1 MIRRTGVQGIL
12 ALGLISLLGLAS
24 LPAAS
29 VHAGPGVPSWPV
41 EAVASVSS
49 EELANLSELT
59 PGETAAVTDTASSGG
74 VYTPVV
80 TASESIAVITP
91 TLTITDENQAPSLPV
106 VNAPADGA
114 TGVPLTPT
122 LDVHVSD
129 PDENDL
135 TVTFY
140 GRRVLTSTAP
150 DFTLVALPDTQ
161 YYSCGSLCRSD
172 PVYFVAQTQWV
183 VSNRLTRTIAFVA
196 HLGDVVEF
204 GDLFEFE
211 WQNADVALSL
221 LEIPLLPEQPDGT
234 PYGIGVGNHDQFL
247 GTERYN
253 DHFGVARFQGRA
265 YYGDHYD
272 PDSNNN
278 HFGLFSVGNL
288 DFVAVHLEYDESPD
302 PAVLDWA
309 DQVLKSYP
317 QRRAVVVSH
326 FLIWPGNPGSFGTQ
340 GQAIYDALKDNPNLF
355 LMLCGHQAGEG
366 RRVDGYQ
373 GLTVHTLLADYQNRA
388 NGGDGWLR
396 ILEFSPA
403 SNEIQ
408 VRTYSPTLNV
418 YETDGDSE
426 FSLSYTMD
434 RTVFE
439 IVAVH
444 EGVASG
450 SDTAAV
456 WPDLLP
462 DTQYEWYVAVGDG
475 ITTTVGPLWTF
486 TTTVTADEAIA
497 GLEATSDSPT
507 VLGDPTTLTAT
518 ITAGTNVTYTWGL
531 GDGEFGSGAVV
542 AHTYLAPGIYTAVVT
557 AGNSVSELTATTTI
571 SITDAPVAGLAAS
584 NDSPT
589 LLGSVTTLTATT
601 TGGSNVTYTWG
612 FGDGAYGRGEVVLHT
627 YPDVGVYTAVVT
639 ASNSV
644 SLLTAT
650 TTVTIFGS
658 YRYIYLPVVIK
669 DR

>member
-1 MIRRTGVQGIL
+1 MIGRAGVQIVL
-12 ALGLISLLGLAS
+12 ALGLSLVLGLAS
-24 LPAAS
+24 LPAAP
-29 VHAGPGVPSWPV
+29 VHAGLGVPSLPAEATTPV
-41 EAVASVSS
+41 YGEAPTS
-49 EELANLSELT
+49 LPDLT
-59 PGETAAVTDTASSGG
+59 PGETALVTGTLSPGG
-74 VYTPVV
+74 VHTQVV
-80 TASESIAVITP
+80 TASEPIAVITP
-91 TLTITDENQAPSLPV
+91 TVTITDQNQAPSLPIL
-106 VNAPADGA
+106 NAPADGA
-114 TGVPLTPT
+114 SGVPLTPT
-122 LDVHVSD
+122 LDVQVSD
-129 PDENDL
+129 PDGNDL
-135 TVTFY
+135 TVTVY

-150 DFTLVALPDTQ
+150 NFTVVALPDTQ
-161 YYSCGSLCRSD
+161 YYSCGDLCFSD
-172 PVYFVAQTQWV
+172 PAYFVAQTQWV

-211 WQNADVALSL
+211 WQNADVAMSL
-221 LEIPLLPEQPDGT
+221 LEIPAPDQPDGT
-234 PYGIGVGNHDQFL
+234 PYGIGVGNHDQLL
-247 GTERYN
+247 GTSRYN
-253 DHFGVARFQGRA
+253 DHFGVERFQDRA
-265 YYGDHYD
+265 YYGGQYD
-272 PDSNNN
+272 PNNNNN
-278 HFGLFSVGNL
+278 HFALFGVGNL

-326 FLIWPGNPGSFGTQ
+326 FLIWPGDPGSFGAQ

-355 LMLCGHQAGEG
+355 LMLCGHHAEEG
-366 RRVDGYQ
+366 RRVDAYQ

-396 ILEFSPA
+396 LLEFSPA

-408 VRTYSPTLNV
+408 VRTYSPWLDE

-426 FSLSYTMD
+426 FTLSYTMD

-444 EGVASG
+444 EGVPSG
-450 SDTAAV
+450 SDTAAA

-462 DTQYEWYVAVGDG
+462 GNQYEWYVAVGDG

-486 TTTVTADEAIA
+486 TTTIAGDEAI
-497 GLEATSDSPT
+497 
-507 VLGDPTTLTAT
+507 
-518 ITAGTNVTYTWGL
+518 
-531 GDGEFGSGAVV
+531 
-542 AHTYLAPGIYTAVVT
+542 
-557 AGNSVSELTATTTI
+557 
-571 SITDAPVAGLAAS
+571 AGLAAS

-589 LLGSVTTLTATT
+589 LLGSVTTLTATIT
-601 TGGSNVTYTWG
+601 AGSNVTYSWG
-612 FGDGAYGRGEVVLHT
+612 FGDGASGRGDVVLHT
-627 YPDVGVYTAVVT
+627 YPDVGVYTAMVT

-644 SLLTAT
+644 GLVTAT

-658 YRYIYLPVVIK
+658 YRYIYLPVLLK

>member
-1 MIRRTGVQGIL
+1 MIRHSGVEVVL
-12 ALGLISLLGLAS
+12 ALGLSLLLGLAS
-24 LPAAS
+24 VPAAS
-29 VHAGPGVPSWPV
+29 AHAGLGAPPLPV
-41 EAVASVSS
+41 EAAASVAGEVPAS
-49 EELANLSELT
+49 LPDLS
-59 PGETAAVTDTASSGG
+59 PGETALMTDTTSSAGT
-74 VYTPVV
+74 YTPVV
-80 TASESIAVITP
+80 TASEPIAVITP
-91 TLTITDENQAPSLPV
+91 TITITDQNQAPSLPV

-129 PDENDL
+129 PDGNDL

-150 DFTLVALPDTQ
+150 NFTVVALPDTQ
-161 YYSCGSLCRSD
+161 YYSCGSLCFSD
-172 PVYFVAQTQWV
+172 PAYFVAQTQWV

-204 GDLFEFE
+204 GDLLESE
-211 WQNADVALSL
+211 WQNADVAMSL
-221 LEIPLLPEQPDGT
+221 LEIPLLPDQPDGT

-247 GTERYN
+247 GTQFYN
-253 DHFGVARFQGRA
+253 LYFGVERFQDRA
-265 YYGDHYD
+265 YYGDHYGEN
-272 PDSNNN
+272 NNN
-278 HFGLFSVGNL
+278 HFELFSIGNL
-288 DFVAVHLEYDESPD
+288 DLVAVHLEYDESAD

-309 DQVLKSYP
+309 DQVLKAYP
-317 QRRAVVVSH
+317 QRRALVVSH
-326 FLIWPGNPGSFGTQ
+326 FLIWPGDPGSFGDQ

-373 GLTVHTLLADYQNRA
+373 GLTVHTLLADYQNRD

-396 ILEFSPA
+396 ILEFLPA

-408 VRTYSPTLNV
+408 VQTYSPTLDE

-426 FSLSYTMD
+426 FTLSYTMD

-439 IVAVH
+439 IVAIH
-444 EGVASG
+444 EGVPSG

-486 TTTVTADEAIA
+486 TTTVTGEEAIA
-497 GLEATSDSPT
+497 GLEAASDSPT

-518 ITAGTNVTYTWGL
+518 VTAGTNVTYTWDL
-531 GDGEFGSGAVV
+531 GDGEFDGGAVV
-542 AHTYLAPGIYTAVVT
+542 AHTYLTPGIYTAVVT
-557 AGNSVSELTATTTI
+557 AGNNVSELTATTTV

-589 LLGSVTTLTATT
+589 LLGSVTTLTATI

-627 YPDVGVYTAVVT
+627 YPDVGDYTAIVT
-639 ASNSV
+639 ASNSINEV
-644 SLLTAT
+644 TAT
-650 TTVTIFGS
+650 TTIRIFGS
-658 YRYIYLPVVIK
+658 YRYLYLPVLLK